1 MAMVRSEYERN
12 VALTVIWEALHI
24 YREEVIPPEQDF
36 YDEIWDEICFSM
48 AVIQECL
55 E

>member
-1 MAMVRSEYERN
+1 MVRSEHEK
-12 VALTVIWEALHI
+12 ALAMTTIWEALHV
-24 YREEVIPPEQDF
+24 YREEVIPPTKDF